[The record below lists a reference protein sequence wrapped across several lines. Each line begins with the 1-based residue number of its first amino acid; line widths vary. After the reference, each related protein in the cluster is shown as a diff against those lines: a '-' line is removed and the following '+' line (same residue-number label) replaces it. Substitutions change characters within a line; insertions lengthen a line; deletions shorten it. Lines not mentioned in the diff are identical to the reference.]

1 MEASW
6 ETRNCSWTLWII
18 LTQRQGCSRCGWGF
32 PARMGTSAVEP
43 LPSPASGDAAG
54 AKGSWELSQ
63 LTPELWRPGAAT
75 VGGPGGA
82 WPSPLSA
89 KWGNHSFPSS
99 RFLKEWFCP
108 RSHII
113 HISHLA
119 VSSRQ
124 AGPAQC
130 PKSSSPAP
138 NLELALP
145 RSLCFY
151 QSGVKRVRLMLCS
164 TKICTFGLAWT
175 IHSFWVRGQKNGFL
189 KI

>member
-1 MEASW
+1 MGGVFQPGWAP
-6 ETRNCSWTLWII
+6 RLWSPSR
-18 LTQRQGCSRCGWGF
+18 LQHQG
-32 PARMGTSAVEP
+32 MLLEQK
-43 LPSPASGDAAG
+43 AAG
-54 AKGSWELSQ
+54 NYPSSPQSCGDLGQPRWGGLGEL
-63 LTPELWRPGAAT
+63 
-75 VGGPGGA
+75 GP
-82 WPSPLSA
+82 PLYLA

-130 PKSSSPAP
+130 PMSSSPAP

-164 TKICTFGLAWT
+164 TKICSFGLAWT